1 MVNLS
6 PPCGRANPES
16 LVAPTIPN
24 NLGPTLLVAAGIL
37 LLPLLVGLP
46 LLLLGLARIRNARGE
61 IALWPWLRSIT
72 ANTDRDP

>member
-6 PPCGRANPES
+6 PPYNRAKPES

-24 NLGPTLLVAAGIL
+24 NFGPTLLVAAGTL

-46 LLLLGLARIRNARGE
+46 LLLLGLSRIRNARGE
-61 IALWPWLRSIT
+61 IALCPWLRSIT
-72 ANTDRDP
+72 ATTDRDP